1 MSQQEELAVEIVRIP
16 AEGLSKQAA
25 AAKMSIENP
34 DNTLRGVRP
43 EPVEGYW
50 VALFEKSALSKFDDD
65 NTDSAPVGAG
75 SSGFDH
81 DQESLGDDTKTD
93 FGGGEDGGGMEVTL
107 DQIMD
112 KLLEL
117 EAVINPAAGGDD
129 FGFDAEMTPGRFEG
143 REFGGGDEG
152 GLDDS
157 LADTDRQQ
165 MQIRA
170 NTIKVTRERVE
181 GMTVEQAKSELKKE
195 ASNHDKLRNYDIAE
209 VDVTQDGTAFEAT
222 LVPKQRR
229 RKR

>member
-1 MSQQEELAVEIVRIP
+1 MSQDNELAVEVVRIP
-16 AEGLSKQAA
+16 AEGLTKEAA
-25 AAKMSIENP
+25 VAKMSIENAGS
-34 DNTLRGVRP
+34 TLRGVRP
-43 EPVEGYW
+43 EPVKGYW

-81 DQESLGDDTKTD
+81 DQDTLGDDTKTD
-93 FGGGEDGGGMEVTL
+93 FGGEEDGGGEEITL
-107 DQIMD
+107 DKIWE

-117 EAVINPAAGGDD
+117 EAVVNPSAGADD
-129 FGFDAEMTPGRFEG
+129 FGFDPEMTAGRFEG

-170 NTIKVTRERVE
+170 NTIKVTRERTE
-181 GMTVEQAKSELKKE
+181 GMTVEAARSELKKE
-195 ASNHDKLRNYDIAE
+195 ASQHAKLKNYDLVEI
-209 VDVTQDGTAFEAT
+209 DVTPDGSAFEAT
-222 LVPKQRR
+222 LAPKQRG

>member
-1 MSQQEELAVEIVRIP
+1 MSQQRELAVEVVRIP
-16 AEGLSKQAA
+16 AEGLSKEAA
-25 AAKMSIENP
+25 AAKMSIEHP
-34 DNTLRGVRP
+34 DNTLRGIRP

-81 DQESLGDDTKTD
+81 DQESLGDDTKTA
-93 FGGGEDGGGMEVTL
+93 FGGEEDGGGEEITL
-107 DQIMD
+107 DKIWE

-117 EAVINPAAGGDD
+117 EAVVNPAAGADD

-143 REFGGGDEG
+143 REFGGDDEG
-152 GLDDS
+152 GLNDS

-170 NTIKVTRERVE
+170 NTIKVTRERPE

-195 ASNHDKLRNYDIAE
+195 ASAHDKLRNYDIAE
-209 VDVTQDGTAFEAT
+209 VDVTPDGAAFEAT